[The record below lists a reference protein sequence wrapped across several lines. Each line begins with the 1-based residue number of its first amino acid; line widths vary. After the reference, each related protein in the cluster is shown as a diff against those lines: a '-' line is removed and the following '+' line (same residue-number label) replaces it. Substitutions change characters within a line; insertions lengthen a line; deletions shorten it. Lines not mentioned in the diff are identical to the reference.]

1 MRKGF
6 TLIELCIVL
15 AIMAG
20 MAALTVPSINR
31 FIKRAEHIQRVNK
44 VIEHEYK
51 MQKESYEDG
60 LTWDGDVWYT
70 PFDVMPH
77 SVDVD
82 DERIVVQSFYIIKR
96 KPCLTKPQQKP

>member
-20 MAALTVPSINR
+20 MAALTMPSISKLV
-31 FIKRAEHIQRVNK
+31 KRMEHIQRVNEAIQK
-44 VIEHEYK
+44 VYDK
-51 MQKESYEDG
+51 RKESYEDG

-70 PFDVMPH
+70 PFQCSPH
-77 SVDVD
+77 VIIVDNQKIIVREFYEIVIRPVD
-82 DERIVVQSFYIIKR
+82 
-96 KPCLTKPQQKP
+96 TK